1 MPSPI
6 ESSPLYNE
14 DLAPTTAAR
23 RTWGTYSFAALW
35 VSMSVNILTY
45 MLAASLIQG
54 GMNWKQAVIT
64 VFIGNTIVLIPMLLN
79 SHPGARYGIPFPVL
93 ARASFG
99 VLGANFAAVLRALV
113 ACGWF
118 GIQTWIGGEAINTLI
133 TTLAPAWGQVA
144 HSTAICFMAFWLI
157 NLLVILKGIEYIRF
171 LQGISAPILLAV
183 GLLLLAW
190 AYKSAGGFGPMLSA
204 QSRFLSFS
212 DFLKFLIPALN
223 GTVGFWATV
232 SLNIPDFTRFAKSQ
246 RQQVIGQA
254 LALPTTM
261 TLYSLIGI
269 LVTSATV
276 VIYGTAIWDPVQL
289 LSRFHSPVAVVIS
302 LLAILLATLNVNIGA
317 NVVSPAND
325 FSNLWPRKISF
336 RTGGIITCF
345 MGIAL
350 MPWKL
355 LSSYSTFIFGWLG
368 GYAAFLGPVA
378 GIMICDYFVIRRR
391 ELIVE
396 DLYLYPSKRQQQRS
410 QSDAP
415 YSNGSYG
422 DASYQ
427 GTPSGVPKAD
437 TTNAPLGAEGRPGIY
452 EYSRG
457 FNWLAVLA
465 LALGAGTAL
474 VGLVVPSLRIL
485 YSYSWFVGFAV
496 AFVAYYGLMKPQV
509 AWDARAGQYY
519 E

>member
-1 MPSPI
+1 MAASTQI
-6 ESSPLYNE
+6 QNSPLYNE
-14 DLAPTTAAR
+14 DLAPSTPGR
-23 RTWGTYSFAALW
+23 RTWGPYNYAALW

-54 GMNWKQAVIT
+54 GMNWKQAVGT
-64 VFIGNTIVLIPMLLN
+64 VFLGNSIVLIPMLLN
-79 SHPGARYGIPFPVL
+79 SHPGARYGVPFPVL

-99 VLGANFAAVLRALV
+99 VLGANVAAVLRALV

-118 GIQTWIGGEAINTLI
+118 GIQTWIGGETSNTLI
-133 TTLAPAWGQVA
+133 TTLAPGWEQVA
-144 HSTAICFMAFWLI
+144 PGAAIFFLAFWLI
-157 NLLVILKGIEYIRF
+157 NLAVILKGIEYIRF

-183 GLLLLAW
+183 GVLLLAW
-190 AYKSAGGFGPMLSA
+190 AYKAAGGFGPMLSA
-204 QSRFLSFS
+204 PSRFMNFP

-246 RQQVIGQA
+246 RQQALGQA

-276 VIYGTAIWDPVQL
+276 VIFGKAIWDPVQL

-302 LLAILLATLNVNIGA
+302 LVAILLATLNVNIGA

-325 FSNLWPRKISF
+325 FSNLWPRRISF
-336 RTGGIITCF
+336 RAGGVITCF
-345 MGIAL
+345 MGVAM

-355 LSSYSTFIFGWLG
+355 LADYNTFIFGWLG

-391 ELIVE
+391 VLIVD
-396 DLYLYPSKRQQQRS
+396 DLYLR
-410 QSDAP
+410 
-415 YSNGSYG
+415 G
-422 DASYQ
+422 
-427 GTPSGVPKAD
+427 
-437 TTNAPLGAEGRPGIY
+437 GIY

-457 FNWLAVLA
+457 FNWLAVIA
-465 LALGAGTAL
+465 LATGAGTAL
-474 VGLVVPSLRIL
+474 VGLVIPSLRPL
-485 YSYSWFVGFAV
+485 YDYSWFVGFAV
-496 AFVAYYGLMKPQV
+496 SFAVYYSLMRLRGAATIQQ
-509 AWDARAGQYY
+509 AEASS
-519 E
+519 

>member
-1 MPSPI
+1 MSTSQQI
-6 ESSPLYNE
+6 QNSPLYNE
-14 DLAPTTAAR
+14 DLAPAGPER
-23 RTWGTYSFAALW
+23 RHWGTYNFAALW

-45 MLAASLIQG
+45 MLAAGLIQG
-54 GMNWKQAVIT
+54 GMNWRQAVAT
-64 VFIGNTIVLIPMLLN
+64 VFLGNTIVLVPMLLN
-79 SHPGARYGIPFPVL
+79 SHPGARYGVPFPVL

-99 VLGANFAAVLRALV
+99 VLGANVAAVLRALV

-118 GIQTWIGGEAINTLI
+118 GIQTWIGGEAINTLMS
-133 TTLAPAWGQVA
+133 LSPAWRRVPHGA
-144 HSTAICFMAFWLI
+144 AICFLAFWFI
-157 NLLVILKGIEYIRF
+157 NLAVILRGIEYIRI
-171 LQGISAPILLAV
+171 LQGISAPVLLAV
-183 GLLLLAW
+183 GLLLLGW
-190 AYKSAGGFGPMLSA
+190 AYRAAGGFGPMLSA
-204 QSRFLSFS
+204 PSRFATFS

-246 RQQVIGQA
+246 RQQIIGQA
-254 LALPTTM
+254 IALPTTM

-289 LSRFHSPVAVVIS
+289 LSRFHSPVAMVIS
-302 LLAILLATLNVNIGA
+302 LVGVLLATLNVNIGA

-345 MGIAL
+345 MGIAF

-355 LSSYSTFIFGWLG
+355 LSSYSTFIFNWLG

-391 ELIVE
+391 VLIVD
-396 DLYLYPSKRQQQRS
+396 DLYLRR
-410 QSDAP
+410 
-415 YSNGSYG
+415 
-422 DASYQ
+422 
-427 GTPSGVPKAD
+427 GV
-437 TTNAPLGAEGRPGIY
+437 Y

-457 FNWLAVLA
+457 FNWLAVAALLA
-465 LALGAGTAL
+465 GAGTAL
-474 VGLVVPSLRIL
+474 VGLVVPPVRVL
-485 YSYSWFVGFAV
+485 YDYSWFVGFAV
-496 AFVAYYGLMKPQV
+496 SFVAYYALMRLQGDKPPVPALEQ
-509 AWDARAGQYY
+509 A
-519 E
+519 

>member
-1 MPSPI
+1 MSASSRI
-6 ESSPLYNE
+6 ETSPLYNK
-14 DLAPTTAAR
+14 DLAPTPPAR
-23 RTWGTYSFAALW
+23 RTWGTYNFAALW

-54 GMNWKQAVIT
+54 GMNWKQAVVT
-64 VFIGNTIVLIPMLLN
+64 VFLGNTIVLIPMLLN

-99 VLGANFAAVLRALV
+99 VLGANVAAVLRALV

-118 GIQTWIGGEAINTLI
+118 GIQTWIGGEAISTLI
-133 TTLAPAWGQVA
+133 TVLAPSWAHVA
-144 HSTAICFMAFWLI
+144 YGPAICFFAFWLI
-157 NLLVILKGIEYIRF
+157 NLAVILKGIEYIRF

-183 GLLLLAW
+183 GVMLLAW
-190 AYKSAGGFGPMLSA
+190 AYRAAGGFGPMLSA
-204 QSRFLSFS
+204 PSRFATFS
-212 DFLKFLIPALN
+212 DFMKFLIPALN

-232 SLNIPDFTRFAKSQ
+232 SLNIPDFTRFARSQ
-246 RQQVIGQA
+246 PQQAVGQA
-254 LALPTTM
+254 LALPITM

-289 LSRFHSPVAVVIS
+289 LSRFHSPVAVIVS

-336 RTGGIITCF
+336 RTGGTITCI
-345 MGIAL
+345 MGIGV

-368 GYAAFLGPVA
+368 GYADFLGPVE
-378 GIMICDYFVIRRR
+378 GIMICDYFVIRRQVLVVD
-391 ELIVE
+391 E
-396 DLYLYPSKRQQQRS
+396 LYLR
-410 QSDAP
+410 
-415 YSNGSYG
+415 GG
-422 DASYQ
+422 M
-427 GTPSGVPKAD
+427 
-437 TTNAPLGAEGRPGIY
+437 Y

-457 FNWLAVLA
+457 FNWRALIA

-474 VGLVVPSLRIL
+474 AGLVVPPVRIL
-485 YSYSWFVGFAV
+485 YDYSWFVGFAV
-496 AFVAYYGLMKPQV
+496 SFAAYYIFMKFQEQGIRQDHTLTPETS
-509 AWDARAGQYY
+509 RTRR
-519 E
+519 

>member
-1 MPSPI
+1 MSTIQASARSRI
-6 ESSPLYNE
+6 ESSPLYNP
-14 DLAPTTAAR
+14 DLAPTTAER
-23 RTWGTYSFAALW
+23 RHWGTYNYAALW

-54 GMNWKQAVIT
+54 GMNWKQAVVT
-64 VFIGNTIVLIPMLLN
+64 VFIGNSIVLIPMLLN

-99 VLGANFAAVLRALV
+99 VLGANVAAVLRALV

-118 GIQTWIGGEAINTLI
+118 GIQTWIGGEAISTLI
-133 TTLAPAWGQVA
+133 SVLAPGWSHVA
-144 HSTAICFMAFWLI
+144 YGPAICFFAFWLI
-157 NLLVILKGIEYIRF
+157 NLAVIVKGIEYIRF

-183 GLLLLAW
+183 GVLLLAW
-190 AYKSAGGFGPMLSA
+190 AYHAAGGFGPMLSA
-204 QSRFLSFS
+204 PSRFTTFS

-232 SLNIPDFTRFAKSQ
+232 SLNIPDFTRFARSQ
-246 RQQVIGQA
+246 RKQMIGQA
-254 LALPTTM
+254 LGLPTTM

-276 VIYGTAIWDPVQL
+276 IIYGAAIWDPVQL
-289 LSRFHSPVAVVIS
+289 LSRFHSPVAVIIS

-336 RTGGIITCF
+336 RTGGVITCF

-355 LSSYSTFIFGWLG
+355 LADYKTFILGWLG

-391 ELIVE
+391 ILLLD
-396 DLYLYPSKRQQQRS
+396 DLYLRQ
-410 QSDAP
+410 
-415 YSNGSYG
+415 
-422 DASYQ
+422 
-427 GTPSGVPKAD
+427 
-437 TTNAPLGAEGRPGIY
+437 GAY
-452 EYSRG
+452 EYSGG
-457 FNWLAVLA
+457 FNWLALTA
-465 LALGAGTAL
+465 LAAGAGTAL
-474 VGLVVPSLRIL
+474 VGLAIPSLRTL
-485 YSYSWFVGFAV
+485 YDYSWFVGFV
-496 AFVAYYGLMKPQV
+496 ISFVLYYGLMQLRKQPAV
-509 AWDARAGQYY
+509 ALV
-519 E
+519 EKT